1 VPERRAQRDDRHA
14 QSPIVVHLHTP
25 LAAGTTVKRLLQR
38 WALDTRRR
46 LVDAWEED
54 FLAWDATRQS
64 QVDVLTC
71 APPPRPARK
80 KTVETH
86 LTSAWDGTPHGAT
99 TGSLHGAD
107 ATKTRV

>member
-80 KTVETH
+80 KNCG
-86 LTSAWDGTPHGAT
+86 DTPHVCLGRD
-99 TGSLHGAD
+99 S
-107 ATKTRV
+107 TRGNDGFSTRS